1 MRISLPWGLSWKAIG
16 RAIICVCL
24 AYIMI
29 RPVGFNSIL
38 IPVIGVLA
46 ITSGL
51 LAWSVRGR
59 FSKTVLLVLAL
70 TLITGLY
77 GTVIGIGNP
86 GLFNGMLVW
95 IIAPI
100 IYGLLV
106 LAGDERLVQLIL
118 RVSVYVTIVVSAGII
133 LYVAGAVG
141 FTPQLIPHFVQQQVG
156 AGFDSDAGGTT
167 NITFYGLS
175 TLVAAAPL
183 WLTAAILPHSPLLPH
198 KALSVIAA
206 VFAAGATLLAGRAA
220 ITILLISVPL
230 VTWIIWRIVTRR
242 ERRSLWR
249 AWAPLVAAVAAV
261 AAVVL
266 LDLAGNTSI
275 QRSID
280 RVITVFSGQGQSLD
294 DRIRS
299 IEAVKLLGAWTNS
312 PIFGHGLGAT
322 IPGYSRNH
330 ERPWN
335 FELQYHLILFQTG
348 LIGAL
353 LMVAALGIAVYGL
366 TRVIRRR
373 PDLLPVLLVTA
384 SGAAALLIANSINPY
399 LQAPGNMWP
408 VYLAL
413 MAINVGL
420 VRKYEQTH
428 SDVEVVGSH
437 EQSD

>member
-1 MRISLPWGLSWKAIG
+1 
-16 RAIICVCL
+16 
-24 AYIMI
+24 MI